1 MVRSD
6 DYDFQLE
13 GACLGHQ
20 EDGEV
25 QVKVRNLNANICL
38 NIQSLKVTQ
47 ARKHLLSPFKLM
59 IYGKTLEIFHILSC
73 KVEKI

>member
-25 QVKVRNLNANICL
+25 QVKVRNLNANEITSVL
-38 NIQSLKVTQ
+38 QM
-47 ARKHLLSPFKLM
+47 LLSTNESIKKGIAYYHP
-59 IYGKTLEIFHILSC
+59 YS
-73 KVEKI
+73 